1 MWRDAWVWGLSVSLA
16 ASVLGASLVLAQDTP
31 PRLRG
36 TLDQVNGNALAIKAR
51 SGTSSTVQL
60 KGDAPV
66 VAVEKGAM
74 SDIKDNSFV
83 GINGRGCERGPFARP
98 VSAPVAISQFS
109 PRWLRTSSS
118 VASTCAIH
126 PMVSNIV

>member
-1 MWRDAWVWGLSVSLA
+1 MWRNAWVWAVSVGLA
-16 ASVLGASLVLAQDTP
+16 ASVLGASLALAQDTP

-51 SGTSSTVQL
+51 NGASSTVQL

-66 VAVEKGAM
+66 IAVEKGAM

-83 GINGRGCERGPFARP
+83 GITATAQPDGTIREALSGASYTTVLPGLVDRAQDP
-98 VSAPVAISQFS
+98 
-109 PRWLRTSSS
+109 PRR
-118 VASTCAIH
+118 
-126 PMVSNIV
+126 

>member
-1 MWRDAWVWGLSVSLA
+1 MWRNAWVWGLSVGLA

-51 SGTSSTVQL
+51 NGTSSTVQL

-66 VAVEKGAM
+66 IAVEKGG
-74 SDIKDNSFV
+74 DV
-83 GINGRGCERGPFARP
+83 GHQRQLVCRDHGNDAAGWHNQGR
-98 VSAPVAISQFS
+98 
-109 PRWLRTSSS
+109 
-118 VASTCAIH
+118 
-126 PMVSNIV
+126 